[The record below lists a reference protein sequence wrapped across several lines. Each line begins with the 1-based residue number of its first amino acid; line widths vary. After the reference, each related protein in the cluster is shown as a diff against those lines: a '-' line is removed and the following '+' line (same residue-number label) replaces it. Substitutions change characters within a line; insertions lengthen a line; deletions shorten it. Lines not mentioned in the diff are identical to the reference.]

1 MASLHGYEIA
11 TDLPLEGA
19 CATPGVRGELR
30 LDRDESADLLAST
43 AELTAL
49 RLDPEGEPAFAL
61 ARAAERPI
69 IWDRQR
75 GIYALE
81 PTITQ
86 ITAAPGGRAPGWSH
100 LVASVAVPLLLA
112 ERDEL
117 ALHASAVLDRGGA
130 VLFCGP
136 SGRGKSSAALLA
148 AAAGATAVLADDAMV
163 ITDGRDRPVTWP
175 GGGRLWVDDQAL
187 AGAEGAEDADDRAT
201 GRAARLAL
209 SVDGAGPGPFPIA
222 AIAVLGERG
231 HEPLARRL
239 DPADA
244 LAALV
249 PCLIHT
255 GDVAA
260 LRAAFTRLAGVLEHV
275 PAWTVSLPDRVPA
288 AREAMADVLRLGA

>member
-1 MASLHGYEIA
+1 
-11 TDLPLEGA
+11 
-19 CATPGVRGELR
+19 VRGELR
-30 LDRDESADLLAST
+30 LDGADAAALLASPG
-43 AELTAL
+43 ELTAL
-49 RLDPEGEPAFAL
+49 RLDPQGQPAFAL
-61 ARAAERPI
+61 ARAAGGPI
-69 IWDRQR
+69 VWDRPR
-75 GIYALE
+75 GVFGLE
-81 PTITQ
+81 PALARIA
-86 ITAAPGGRAPGWSH
+86 AAPGGRAAGWSH

-148 AAAGATAVLADDAMV
+148 SAAGATAVLADDAMV
-163 ITDGRDRPVTWP
+163 ITDGADRPVTWP
-175 GGGRLWVDDQAL
+175 GGGRLWVDDHAL
-187 AGAEGAEDADDRAT
+187 AGAEGAEDADARAA
-201 GRAARLAL
+201 GRAARQSL
-209 SVDGAGPGPFPIA
+209 SVDGTGPGPFPIA
-222 AIAVLGERG
+222 SIAVLGERG

-275 PAWTVSLPDRVPA
+275 PAWAVSLPARMTA